1 MNEQQLVEPNFRDQA
16 MRRLRSRMKA
26 GEKPE
31 DILQITDKFYLDKV
45 VAGLMPMTYTIYDR
59 IMGCSQ
65 EDGVTRP

>member
-1 MNEQQLVEPNFRDQA
+1 
-16 MRRLRSRMKA
+16 MKA